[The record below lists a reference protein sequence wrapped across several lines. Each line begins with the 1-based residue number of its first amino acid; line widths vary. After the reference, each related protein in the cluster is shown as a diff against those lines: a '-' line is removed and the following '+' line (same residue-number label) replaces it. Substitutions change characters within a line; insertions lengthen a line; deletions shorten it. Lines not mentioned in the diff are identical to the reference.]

1 MSETDTGASAAYE
14 TRAEALGDSKAAAK
28 YWLDALA
35 LSGKEEKKWRD
46 TAKKAVQIH
55 DTTKKSSFNILHS
68 NTETICAA
76 SYNSTPVPD
85 IRTRFGDRADP
96 ARKGALI
103 LERGIS
109 YQLDE
114 YDFDDVLKKIV
125 KDAVLPGRGVPW
137 VTYKPLMRTV
147 VVEDDGGTASDGTPI
162 PPQPVIGEDGQPVT
176 REEVVWQSAQ
186 CERISY
192 ENFRRGPGEMWSE
205 VPWVARRLFLTRDEI
220 RELPGID
227 PKTAE
232 ALPLDASDTELMGT
246 SSEREKSP
254 FKKSMLWQVW
264 DKASRKVFYVS
275 EGFTDGLVAVED
287 DPLNLLDFLPVPRP
301 LMPIGK
307 GDGLTPVTPYEIYRE
322 QAEELNIVTDRI
334 KALVAVLKFR
344 GIRASEIEEL
354 DGLGDLDDGQF
365 RPSKGAMSAMMGGA
379 RSLDDAVWVMPI
391 DKIIPVIRELYL
403 QREQIK
409 TVIFEL
415 TGMADILRG
424 SVNPNEKLGQSEL
437 KAQWGSLRIAEL
449 QKDIQRLVRD
459 IFRMKGEIIAGKF
472 TRQTLSYINGE
483 PVDDA
488 TMQVLRQDVQRCYQ
502 IDIETDSTIR
512 GDLTRSQ
519 QNMNMFLQGT
529 AQFAQSM
536 GPLIATPNNP
546 AGVVPP
552 DLAIAVF
559 AGFARQ
565 FKLGK
570 EVEDKL
576 AQAMEKVEQ
585 MGQQRQDPQA
595 EQDKAEAKA
604 IQKAGAIANVEGKQI
619 DNAKKEAE
627 AAKSVEE
634 VQGQRIENAQ
644 QAAAIMQ
651 PFPAPTV
658 AGFVQ

>member
-1 MSETDTGASAAYE
+1 MSETDTGASGAYE

-35 LSGKEEKKWRD
+35 LAGKEEKKWRES
-46 TAKKAVQIH
+46 AKKAVQIH

-76 SYNSTPVPD
+76 AYNSTPVPD
-85 IRTRFGDRADP
+85 IRTRHGDRTDP

-147 VVEDDGGTASDGTPI
+147 VVEDDDGNGKMVPRMG
-162 PPQPVIGEDGQPVT
+162 PDGQPVT

-205 VPWVARRLFLTRDEI
+205 VPWVARRLYLTRDEV

-232 ALPLDASDTELMGT
+232 ALPLDAVDTELMG
-246 SSEREKSP
+246 SASEREKSP

-301 LMPIGK
+301 LMPISK

-322 QAEELNIVTDRI
+322 QAEELNEVTTRI
-334 KALVAVLKFR
+334 RGLVAVLKFR

-354 DGLGDLDDGQF
+354 DGIGDLDDGQF
-365 RPSKGAMSAMMGGA
+365 RASKGAMAAMLGGA
-379 RSLDDAVWVMPI
+379 RSLDDAIWVMPI
-391 DKIIPVIRELYL
+391 EKIIPVIRELYL

-415 TGMADILRG
+415 TGMADIMRG

-483 PVDDA
+483 TVDDE

-529 AQFAQSM
+529 AQFASAL

-546 AGVVPP
+546 MGVVPP
-552 DLAIAVF
+552 DLAVAVF

-570 EVEDKL
+570 EVEDRL
-576 AQAMEKVEQ
+576 SQAMDKVEA
-585 MGQQRQDPQA
+585 MGQQGQDPEA
-595 EQDKAEAKA
+595 ARKKAEAEQ
-604 IQKAGAIANVEGKQI
+604 IQKAGALATIEGKQI

-644 QAAAIMQ
+644 QAAAVLQ
-651 PFPAPTV
+651 PFPV
-658 AGFVQ
+658 ATPPGFIQ